1 MSCCL
6 GRGTLLADEPEE
18 VPGASTLTAAQR
30 RAAIKAAASAK
41 DRRRAADSASA
52 ADKAAPVQSQWT
64 RAGGRAIEAL
74 LDSVDLVDAK
84 YLLALGEAGGIVP
97 SWQDCPSE
105 ARINAETLWQ
115 LQLWGFINL
124 PVLVLS
130 YPWLDKAHPSP
141 RLELACVSW
150 PDACAV
156 VTGAPRRRCA
166 TPSGRTSARRISKL
180 DSPYAVSVYSNVT
193 PLLV

>member
-130 YPWLDKAHPSP
+130 YPWLDKAHPD
-141 RLELACVSW
+141 RLGETL
-150 PDACAV
+150 
-156 VTGAPRRRCA
+156 
-166 TPSGRTSARRISKL
+166 RRIL
-180 DSPYAVSVYSNVT
+180 PVLRA
-193 PLLV
+193 LLAKAAEYGTHCTIGVLWE